1 MKDPEKTFA
10 LLAAGCGFL
19 YFAWLYSATGIF
31 VSRGRAMT
39 AAEDPE
45 RFSYLVGVVFVVG
58 VASLVA
64 GLVTLL
70 RR

>member
-1 MKDPEKTFA
+1 VRNPEKSFA
-10 LLAAGCGFL
+10 LLATGLGFV

-31 VSRGRAMT
+31 VSRGRAVT

-45 RFSYLVGVVFVVG
+45 RFSYLVGVAFIVG
-58 VASLVA
+58 LASLVA
-64 GLVTLL
+64 GLITLL